1 MAVANGYGKTVTS
14 GSVFMYDV
22 GDTRNSYRGEPTVNA
37 FGTYPT
43 DLYGWTTSG
52 NACTLSRD
60 TIQSP
65 VGNTPLKMVTTGNDA
80 YTGTYAS
87 SYWNITA
94 ASSGQ
99 TWTISVWA
107 KANQNTVGQIF
118 HFGANSSGN
127 IIDFNAIGISL
138 TTEWT
143 RYSYTRTFTD
153 GNVVAIQTRLD
164 GADTF
169 QSGDIIWWDGLQVE
183 QKPNPTQFTIG
194 TRSVTQ
200 GLLPLIGNST
210 IDLSNVSFDS
220 NAQKIF
226 DGTDDY
232 IQSSFSN
239 FNTTNGS
246 IECVIYPETGG
257 GSDQMVLN
265 VGGTTTFGAS
275 RILRILNGYW
285 SFATYGSIDQDW
297 NSIAQ
302 VSYNTWNHVVMNWEG
317 TTLSIYVNNIP
328 YNIVKTGVTTPAGTL
343 LRAGAAVW
351 NLERYYKG
359 KISIVKI
366 YNRALSA
373 AEVQQNY
380 NKYKTRFNLP

>member
-14 GSVFMYDV
+14 GSVFAYDV
-22 GDTRNSYRGEPTVNA
+22 GDTINSYKGQPTTNVVTNA
-37 FGTYPT
+37 LP
-43 DLYGWTTSG
+43 TSG
-52 NACTLSRD
+52 WVASNAQGS
-60 TIQSP
+60 TI
-65 VGNTPLKMVTTGNDA
+65 
-80 YTGTYAS
+80 
-87 SYWNITA
+87 
-94 ASSGQ
+94 
-99 TWTISVWA
+99 
-107 KANQNTVGQIF
+107 
-118 HFGANSSGN
+118 
-127 IIDFNAIGISL
+127 
-138 TTEWT
+138 
-143 RYSYTRTFTD
+143 TRTFLVED
-153 GNVVAIQTRLD
+153 QPFMRFSNVTN
-164 GADTF
+164 GADYPRVVDSVFSNTITGTF
-169 QSGDIIWWDGLQVE
+169 STSMEVRGTSGAILRFRIYENGSTKITNTITLTSEWVRYKFDNQTTAFNLNQPYFNPDTTGATYDIRNIQVE
-183 QKPNPTQFTIG
+183 AKPAATSFVSG
-194 TRSVTQ
+194 TRSSTQ

-285 SFATYGSIDQDW
+285 SFATYGSTNQDW
-297 NSIAQ
+297 TSIAQ

-317 TTLSIYVNNIP
+317 TTLSIYINNIP

-373 AEVQQNY
+373 AEVHQNY